1 MHDVNESLDAWF
13 VREILPLEPTLTRFL
28 RRNWTDEAE
37 VADLRQEAYVKVY
50 EAAAQH
56 GKPGAPKAFLFKV
69 VKNIL
74 VDRQHKDKVI
84 PIGSLS
90 DLEEF
95 ASVSDEA
102 SPEQYAAAR
111 QEITR
116 LQQALDTLSDR
127 VREVVI
133 LRKVYGMSQ
142 RDVARNLGIRENT
155 VEQHVAKGVRV
166 LAQHVEDKRGK
177 VVSQSK
183 RYVRSHTRI
192 AKQGLQT

>member
-1 MHDVNESLDAWF
+1 MDANEGLDTWF

-37 VADLRQEAYVKVY
+37 IADLRQEAYVKIY
-50 EAAAQH
+50 EAAQH
-56 GKPGAPKAFLFKV
+56 AKPTAPKAFLFKV
-69 VKNIL
+69 IKNIL
-74 VDRQHKDKVI
+74 VDRQRRNKVI
-84 PIGSLS
+84 PIGSLN
-90 DLEEF
+90 DLEGF

-102 SPEQYAAAR
+102 SPEQNAAAK

-116 LQQALDTLSDR
+116 LQEALDTLSDR

-133 LRKVYGMSQ
+133 LRKVHGMSQ
-142 RDVARNLGIRENT
+142 RDVARNLGIQENT

-166 LAQHVEDKRGK
+166 LAQHVEDRRGK
-177 VVSQSK
+177 VVSQAK

-192 AKQGLQT
+192 VKQGLQT